1 MSLDGQVTDENPP
14 TVTTTNLTSEPAGGR
29 LASSIVWA
37 RSFLVPAGPG
47 SPDEGG
53 DEAPG
58 RVIQAVPPGSPRA
71 APGSR
76 AALAGPEAP
85 AAPDGG
91 SAPSESAGTW
101 FGRKIVVAIVAA
113 GVVARFLPAGP
124 LWFDEAQSVGIA
136 RLPVDQ
142 IFGALREDGS
152 PPLYY
157 LLLHFWMLLAGR
169 SAFAVRALSGI
180 FSVATLPLFAPLARR
195 LLPERARWPAILLF
209 ASSPFAIRFADEG
222 RMYSLVVLIVALGAL
237 AVLRALEEPTLW
249 RLLPVTLASGALAL
263 THYWGL
269 FLLAAFGAG
278 LAWRA
283 WRGDRPAGRVLVA
296 MLASAALFAPWA
308 PSLLFQ
314 IGHTGTPWQHAGP
327 FASIVAVAAWAG
339 AIGTGPAQFVAVP
352 FVGVLLGLVVI
363 GAWLH
368 LPARKLAWIALGSAA
383 LGGICSFLLRAAVV
397 PRYTSIG
404 LVPYLLAA
412 AAGVASLRQPW
423 AQRVLAASIALG
435 LVAGVLDATAP
446 RTLAGQ
452 AATLLERDGSPQ
464 DMVVYCPDQLGP
476 DVGRLLP
483 GWYMQEMY
491 PTGAFPLRVDWVDY
505 AARNWLSSPG
515 MFARAA
521 TRQAGDRP
529 VWLLESDNF
538 TSYFGR
544 CQQLVGDL
552 GALRPD
558 RVVHYLGRDPM
569 NTTQKEYL
577 IEYLPPP

>member
-1 MSLDGQVTDENPP
+1 MPP
-14 TVTTTNLTSEPAGGR
+14 
-29 LASSIVWA
+29 
-37 RSFLVPAGPG
+37 
-47 SPDEGG
+47 
-53 DEAPG
+53 
-58 RVIQAVPPGSPRA
+58 PPGSRPTTGWDDPVETVTPPPRLP
-71 APGSR
+71 APG
-76 AALAGPEAP
+76 G
-85 AAPDGG
+85 
-91 SAPSESAGTW
+91 
-101 FGRKIVVAIVAA
+101 IVVAETPPATRSVDDGLPQRGLGRRVAL
-113 GVVARFLPAGP
+113 VVLAVGIAARFLPAGP

-136 RLPVDQ
+136 QLPIPQ

-157 LLLHFWMLLAGR
+157 LLLHAWMLVAGQ

-180 FSVATLPLFAPLARR
+180 FSVATIPVFWRLSRR
-195 LLPERARWPAILLF
+195 LLPERARWPALLLL

-222 RMYSLVVLIVALGAL
+222 RMYSLVVLIVALGTL
-237 AVLRALEEPTLW
+237 AVLRALEEPTNS
-249 RLLPVTLASGALAL
+249 RLLPVALASGALAL

-269 FLLAAFGAG
+269 FLLATLGVG

-283 WRGDRPAGRVLVA
+283 WHGERPAMRVL
-296 MLASAALFAPWA
+296 LATLAGGVLFAPWV
-308 PSLLFQ
+308 PNLLFQ

-339 AIGTGPAQFVAVP
+339 AIGTSSAQFVAVP
-352 FVGVLLGLVVI
+352 FVPVLLGLVAI
-363 GAWLH
+363 GAVCH

-412 AAGVASLRQPW
+412 AAGVVNLRRPW
-423 AQRVLAASIALG
+423 AHRVLALAIALG

-452 AATLLERDGSPQ
+452 AATLMKRDGSPQ

-515 MFARAA
+515 MFARA
-521 TRQAGDRP
+521 TVRQAGDRP
-529 VWLLESDNF
+529 IWLLESDNF
-538 TSYFGR
+538 NSYYGR

-552 GALRPD
+552 NSIRAD

-577 IEYLPPP
+577 IEYLPSS